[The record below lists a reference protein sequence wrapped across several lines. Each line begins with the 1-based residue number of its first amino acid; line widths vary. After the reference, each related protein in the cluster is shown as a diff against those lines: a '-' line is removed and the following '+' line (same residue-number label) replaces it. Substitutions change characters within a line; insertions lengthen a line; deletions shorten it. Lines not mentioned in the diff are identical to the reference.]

1 MPKADHAIITP
12 AVDAP
17 TRRHFLSTAAM
28 VAGAATGAAVLPAA
42 AVEAGPAAQITADH
56 VALIEE
62 IRAQKSEVDRLVSIE
77 MDCETP
83 KGRPGYRKYR
93 RACHAASRAE
103 AKLDRLAKRILQQP
117 PKNWGDVAVRGEL
130 AAAYA
135 ERTRAGG
142 FAFLDRNPVAELGN
156 RWGCD
161 GEDLT
166 LGSLMT
172 AVLAMGVPHG
182 S

>member
-1 MPKADHAIITP
+1 MSKADHALITP

-17 TRRHFLSTAAM
+17 TRRRFLSTAAR

-42 AVEAGPAAQITADH
+42 AAKAAPAIQITADH
-56 VALIEE
+56 VALIQQ
-62 IRAQKSEVDRLVSIE
+62 IRTLNSEVDRLVSIE
-77 MDCETP
+77 MACETP
-83 KGRPGYRKYR
+83 KGQPGYRKYR
-93 RACHAASRAE
+93 RACHSARRAE

-117 PKNWGDVAVRGEL
+117 AKNWGDVAVRGEL

-142 FAFLDRNPVAELGN
+142 FAFIDRNPVAELGK
-156 RWGCD
+156 RWSCD
-161 GEDLT
+161 AEDLT